1 MNKNATINEVDST
14 HANASVESNVVGK
27 EKKTKFVVTCVE
39 CRSHENVES
48 KRVYIVGIYDS
59 IIRANDAMKEDMFD
73 TMCDNCYGCYIEGVE
88 DSNAMRLIWE
98 DLEYL
103 YDVKEV
109 AA

>member
-1 MNKNATINEVDST
+1 MNKNTTNEVSST
-14 HANASVESNVVGK
+14 HANASIEANVVGK

-39 CRSHENVES
+39 CSRNGDEKKIEVI
-48 KRVYIVGIYDS
+48 VVGIYDS

-73 TMCDNCYGCYIEGVE
+73 TMVENCFGCYIEGVE
-88 DSNAMRLIWE
+88 DSNAMRLIWG
-98 DLEYL
+98 DLEYW